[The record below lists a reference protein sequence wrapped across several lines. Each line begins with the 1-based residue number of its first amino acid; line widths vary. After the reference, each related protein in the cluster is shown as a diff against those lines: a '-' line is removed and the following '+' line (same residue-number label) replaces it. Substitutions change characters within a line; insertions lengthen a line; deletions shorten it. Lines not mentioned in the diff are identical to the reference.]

1 MNNHYINFKRKR
13 ELGEIITD
21 TFKFLR
27 SNFKAIFRNLFKIA
41 GIPFLLFVIATA
53 YNGYNSFG
61 NANLLDTGNPFSAF
75 DNASVL
81 ISTLLVYLS
90 LFVFM
95 IALQVSVLSTI
106 KSYITNEG
114 IIDDNEVV
122 ATVKEKLGDIALA
135 GLGKTVLSIIGFLLC
150 FIPGIYIAIPFFL
163 IFPLLVFDNKKVGDV
178 FSACFDLIKDY
189 WWITFATVII
199 LGLLW
204 YVISVI
210 FSLPSIIYIW
220 VKMFTSM
227 QEGSLSDP
235 SNMFDVGTI
244 ILTIIASSLQYIAY
258 IFMPIGAAFV
268 YYNLNE
274 QKNQTGTL
282 EQIDRL
288 GE

>member
-1 MNNHYINFKRKR
+1 MQTQYINFKRKR

-27 SNFKAIFRNLFKIA
+27 RNFKAVFRNLFKIA
-41 GIPFLLFVIATA
+41 GIPFLLFVLATA
-53 YNGYNSFG
+53 YNAYSSFG
-61 NANLLDTGNPFSAF
+61 NNTFFDVSNPFSFF
-75 DNASVL
+75 DSMSVL
-81 ISTLLVYLS
+81 ISSLLVYLFV
-90 LFVFM
+90 FVFM
-95 IALQVSVLSTI
+95 ISLQVSILSTI
-106 KSYITNEG
+106 KSYIKNEG
-114 IIDDNEVV
+114 IINDNEVM

-135 GLGKTVLSIIGFLLC
+135 GLGKTVLTIIGFLLC
-150 FIPGIYIAIPFFL
+150 FFPGVYISIPLFL
-163 IFPLLVFDNKKVGDV
+163 LFPLLIFDNKKVGDV
-178 FSACFDLIKDY
+178 FSGCFDLVKDN
-189 WWITFATVII
+189 WWITFATVFI

-204 YVISVI
+204 YVISII
-210 FSLPSIIYIW
+210 FSLPSMIYVW

-235 SNMFDVGTI
+235 SSMFDIGTI
-244 ILTIIASSLQYIAY
+244 ILTVIASSLQYIVYA
-258 IFMPIGAAFV
+258 FMPIGAAFI